1 MVVVSTQTISPR
13 RLFIQRSE
21 HRKALRVS
29 LAIFLATALGY
40 SIDLDGANS
49 EYVQAA
55 CKWAAITSAIV
66 AQPLLGSA
74 ARTGAERTIG
84 TIFGGLMGLLLHQS
98 VTMLQLSNASDGILK
113 AVGCASLAAAAILIG
128 EKRLGLNYS
137 AKLFQ
142 ITMILVTFA
151 AESSDETEVHYFV
164 SRVAGIAG
172 GVLLMLTLSV
182 ILLPKSATKEAL
194 KELGDALDDL
204 ILLVDEL
211 FGTEDEHREG
221 AEERDAEAPLLRKD
235 RRFILL
241 AENLAAMT
249 QNVAVSKSERVIS
262 KRPLILLP
270 RLWPSKVAVL
280 PDLELREMANDV
292 RQVAESVSFLH
303 RAVQSDTAAAQSD
316 GISDIVRLLRRV
328 LIDVKGAFPE
338 RQPPDDALWELL
350 AVVAERNASE
360 RASVYTAAK
369 RFLAADVNDLHA
381 STAAVVPLLPTYD
394 VRQTNA

>member
-151 AESSDETEVHYFV
+151 AESSETEVHYFV

-338 RQPPDDALWELL
+338 RQPPDDALRELL